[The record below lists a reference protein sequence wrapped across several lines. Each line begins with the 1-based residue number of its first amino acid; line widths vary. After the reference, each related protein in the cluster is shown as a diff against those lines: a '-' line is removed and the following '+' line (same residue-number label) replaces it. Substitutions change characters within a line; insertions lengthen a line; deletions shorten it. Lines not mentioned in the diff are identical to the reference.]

1 MTLAAL
7 AMVLSFVCL
16 LIFGV
21 PIVFS
26 LGLAAVVGFLT
37 ADINTVVLTQRVIAG
52 TQVSALLAIPG
63 FILAG
68 ELMVQGGLARKLV
81 TLSETLIGHVR
92 GGLAMVA
99 VVSAT
104 LFAALSGSAPATTAA
119 IGGIMIP
126 EMEKRGYPKDFSAGL
141 AAVTG
146 PLGQMI
152 PPSIPFIIWGALTG
166 ESITKLFLAGIIP
179 GLMITT
185 GLIIYCYSIAK
196 KLGVE
201 SLERSSFNTIIRALN
216 DSKWALL
223 VPVIILGG
231 IYGGIFTPTEA
242 SAVGVAYGLVI
253 SLFVYREITYRDLY
267 RIILQASKTTA
278 IVCFII
284 AMAASFGWLVARMQL
299 PGMMAEKFL
308 SLSDNPYIALLLL
321 NLLLFFVG
329 MVMDTTAAMIILVGM
344 LVVLGQKLGL
354 DPTHLGAIVV
364 INFAVG
370 MASPPF
376 GYTIF
381 VSSAMTGLTVV
392 QISKRMIPML
402 LIAAAVVLLMTYIP
416 SIALYLP
423 GFI

>member
-1 MTLAAL
+1 MTFAAL
-7 AMVLSFVCL
+7 AMVGSFVCFL
-16 LIFGV
+16 VFGV

-37 ADINTVVLTQRVIAG
+37 ADINMVVLTQRVIAG

-68 ELMVQGGLARKLV
+68 ELMVQGGLAKKLV

-126 EMEKRGYPKDFSAGL
+126 EMEKRGYPKDFSTGL

-179 GLMITT
+179 GLMVTI
-185 GLIIYCYSIAK
+185 GLIIYCYFFAV
-196 KLGVE
+196 KLDIK
-201 SLERSSFNTIIRALN
+201 SSKSSSFKQILSAFN

-253 SLFVYREITYRDLY
+253 SLFVYREISYKDLY
-267 RIILQASKTTA
+267 GIILQASKTTA

-299 PGMMAEKFL
+299 PGLMAERFL
-308 SLSDNPYIALLLL
+308 SLSDNPYVALFLL
-321 NLLLFFVG
+321 NMLLFFVG

-344 LVVLGQKLGL
+344 LVVLGKKLGL

-381 VSSAMTGLTVV
+381 VGSAMTGLTVLE
-392 QISKRMIPML
+392 ISRRMIPML
-402 LIAAAVVLLMTYIP
+402 FIAAAVVLLMTYIP
-416 SIALYLP
+416 QIALFLP
-423 GFI
+423 NLM